1 MELRASLPFFPH
13 YDVYLTESKYLMCLA
28 RFAASND
35 GKEPWKF
42 DLAFKAARP
51 TDSPRAVE
59 KTLTDRAKY
68 HLFFQNRPS

>member
-13 YDVYLTESKYLMCLA
+13 YDPYLLESKCLTQFA
-28 RFAASND
+28 GFAASND
-35 GKEPWKF
+35 GKDPWKF

-51 TDSPRAVE
+51 TDSSSAVE

-68 HLFFQNRPS
+68 HLFFQNRHS